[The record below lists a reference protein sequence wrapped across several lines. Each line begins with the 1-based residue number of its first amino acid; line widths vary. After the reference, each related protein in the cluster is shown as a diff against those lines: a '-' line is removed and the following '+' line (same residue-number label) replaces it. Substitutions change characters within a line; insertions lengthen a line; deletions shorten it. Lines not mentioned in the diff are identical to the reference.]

1 MQIIFVEIKCSLGE
15 SYRVAGALVE
25 IEGVSEVYSISGAY
39 DLLIKC
45 YLSADDDI
53 GHFINDRIQQV
64 SGITD
69 TMTTIAFNAFS

>member
-25 IEGVSEVYSISGAY
+25 IDGVSEVYSISGAY

-45 YLSADDDI
+45 YLNADADI
-53 GHFINDRIQQV
+53 GHFVNEKIQRV
-64 SGITD
+64 SGITG

>member
-25 IEGVSEVYSISGAY
+25 IDGVSEVYSISGAY

-45 YLSADDDI
+45 YLNADDDI
-53 GHFINDRIQQV
+53 GHFINERIQQV
-64 SGITD
+64 PGITD

>member
-15 SYRVAGALVE
+15 SYHVAGALVE
-25 IEGVSEVYSISGAY
+25 IDGVSEVYSISGAY

-45 YLSADDDI
+45 YLSEDADI
-53 GHFINDRIQQV
+53 GHFINEKIQRV
-64 SGITD
+64 SGITG